1 MSQNTR
7 LHKNGVGKVIAT
19 VDGVRR
25 QFANAT
31 APSTSSSMR
40 LRAVVADVAFRSY
53 SDRIVYPDGY

>member
-1 MSQNTR
+1 M
-7 LHKNGVGKVIAT
+7 IAA
-19 VDGVRR
+19 VAGVRR